1 MGFTAAAFS
10 NENLWPFVKY
20 NMYSSSN
27 KDFNLIVS
35 IEGIGEGKEIYPMQ
49 KGYVYDAGSLE
60 GIPLRMTMLYQSSM
74 DNELRNKLVSKLC
87 REFIKIYNSRKLK
100 GLHNG
105 PSLIGLRINL
115 NRWQNLISLKQMD
128 QPDQIETVYEEFFDK
143 N

>member
-87 REFIKIYNSRKLK
+87 REFIKI
-100 GLHNG
+100 
-105 PSLIGLRINL
+105 
-115 NRWQNLISLKQMD
+115 
-128 QPDQIETVYEEFFDK
+128 
-143 N
+143 